1 MLCHKEQP
9 TVSRFCK
16 NGTKIVSVMDSSNLD
31 DGFAINHCLKYQTY
45 GIKLWWKWLRQVTYW
60 RACVKNVYAF
70 KYSHLNKIHIFHT
83 RFWNSPP
90 RLETA
95 GTKSSTV
102 CKGHFQLRYFVRFC
116 EIQISLMCVRKIRI
130 TIRHQLLGYRLVPK
144 MQRKYY
150 LRQWW
155 PSHCRV
161 HISPVP
167 DKSKLQ

>member
-9 TVSRFCK
+9 TVSLFLQKRNKNRIGNGFKQFRRRFRNK
-16 NGTKIVSVMDSSNLD
+16 SLPQIPDIRYQIVVK
-31 DGFAINHCLKYQTY
+31 C
-45 GIKLWWKWLRQVTYW
+45 LRQVTYW

-90 RLETA
+90 RLETTR
-95 GTKSSTV
+95 TKSSTV

-116 EIQISLMCVRKIRI
+116 EIQIALKCVRKIPI
-130 TIRHQLLGYRLVPK
+130 TIRHQLLGCRLVTK
-144 MQRKYY
+144 MRRKHC

-155 PSHCRV
+155 PSHHRV

-167 DKSKLQ
+167 DKTKLQ